1 MNKAIA
7 YSTDTPD
14 QRSPSGMRDYM
25 SGLSQSA
32 GNFYDNEK
40 SVIKWTLKTYW
51 DTLGREMSS
60 TEWIGVTTPQVV
72 NAFNLLSK
80 NSVRIDLGFLNK
92 QNSNSCFFFF
102 FLDCCQCRFCT
113 KTKLRSRI
121 PRLSQLWWYW
131 TDACSRILG

>member
-1 MNKAIA
+1 MSKSIA

-14 QRSPSGMRDYM
+14 QRSPRDMRDYM
-25 SGLSQSA
+25 RGLSQNA

-40 SVIKWTLKTYW
+40 AVIKWTLQTYW

-80 NSVRIDLGFLNK
+80 NSVCIFLLSSEK
-92 QNSNSCFFFF
+92 KKYSLLLFF
-102 FLDCCQCRFCT
+102 
-113 KTKLRSRI
+113 
-121 PRLSQLWWYW
+121 
-131 TDACSRILG
+131 